1 MLRWFLFLL
10 ERHRLLKLV
19 FLQVALGVM
28 ALELILRYVIMQAIV
43 LIKKIQY
50 LVLEE
55 VIDLK
60 KKVIIIIVVLALVLI
75 VFGCIFI
82 TIQNTNKSANKEV
95 SQVLTNT
102 SNNLQNS
109 HCLNNLCVNSM
120 EIIYNKGQGEIKFTL
135 QNTSQVP
142 VDGNYLKLVFDNN
155 QDLTYIYR
163 YENMNSSDSISVV
176 IEFQEEELIDVK
188 DYEIKELS
196 IEELNEFKNGEK
208 GSEYFKR
215 RY

>member
-1 MLRWFLFLL
+1 M
-10 ERHRLLKLV
+10 
-19 FLQVALGVM
+19 
-28 ALELILRYVIMQAIV
+28 
-43 LIKKIQY
+43 
-50 LVLEE
+50 
-55 VIDLK
+55 K
-60 KKVIIIIVVLALVLI
+60 KKVIIIIVVLALILI

-82 TIQNTNKSANKEV
+82 TIQNINKSANKEV

-135 QNTSQVP
+135 QNTSQDI

-163 YENMNSSDSISVV
+163 YENMNPSDSTSVV
-176 IEFQEEELIDVK
+176 IEFQEEELINAK

-208 GSEYFKR
+208 GNVEGN
-215 RY
+215 

>member
-1 MLRWFLFLL
+1 M
-10 ERHRLLKLV
+10 
-19 FLQVALGVM
+19 
-28 ALELILRYVIMQAIV
+28 
-43 LIKKIQY
+43 
-50 LVLEE
+50 
-55 VIDLK
+55 K

-82 TIQNTNKSANKEV
+82 TIQNINKSANKEV

-155 QDLTYIYR
+155 QDLTYMRI
-163 YENMNSSDSISVV
+163 
-176 IEFQEEELIDVK
+176 
-188 DYEIKELS
+188 
-196 IEELNEFKNGEK
+196 
-208 GSEYFKR
+208 
-215 RY
+215 

>member
-1 MLRWFLFLL
+1 M
-10 ERHRLLKLV
+10 
-19 FLQVALGVM
+19 
-28 ALELILRYVIMQAIV
+28 
-43 LIKKIQY
+43 
-50 LVLEE
+50 
-55 VIDLK
+55 K

-155 QDLTYIYR
+155 QDLSYIYR
-163 YENMNSSDSISVV
+163 YENMNPSDSTSVV
-176 IEFQEEELIDVK
+176 IEFQEEELINVK

-208 GSEYFKR
+208 GNVEEN
-215 RY
+215 